1 VLARDIY
8 RDLYE
13 EPGPTFEEKLFL
25 VGKRV
30 GVGLAVCALGLGV
43 LDFAG
48 IHSIPGMSNVL
59 QRSQTRLASLTQ
71 MRKGAADSTR
81 PIPEEV
87 RVAIPKSAARPVA
100 ARPVQHSAVID
111 ELAATRSKDALT
123 LAMTPPRIARSTAM
137 LQPAVDP
144 QPVVAART
152 SPAAAPVDVPE
163 LSEVAAKSHASVP
176 PEQELKL
183 ASVTPTEIASGSP
196 TLAPAVANK
205 PIPILLSEVPL
216 PRAAP
221 PIPPAVRLGLKDKEY
236 ARAQRCLAN
245 AIYFESRSEPIRGQ
259 MAVAQVVLNR
269 VFSGF
274 YPNDICGVVYQNA
287 NRHLAC
293 QFTFACDGKSK
304 LISERGHWAVANRI
318 ARQTLD
324 GQIYVPEVGKSTHY
338 HASYVHPN
346 WVREMKKLVRFGV
359 HSFYRPY
366 AWGNGSEEPVW
377 GTGAAVARVQKTAA
391 R

>member
-1 VLARDIY
+1 MAVLARDIY

-13 EPGPTFEEKLFL
+13 EPGPTFAEKFFL
-25 VGKRV
+25 ASKRL
-30 GVGLAVCALGLGV
+30 GIAVAGCALALGM

-48 IHSIPGMSNVL
+48 IHSIPGTSKFVQL
-59 QRSQTRLASLTQ
+59 SRAKLASF
-71 MRKGAADSTR
+71 GAARGPAATNQA
-81 PIPEEV
+81 EV
-87 RVAIPKSAARPVA
+87 RVAIPVATVARPAPQQSPVLNSLAAARSEDAVTMAMTTKSIAPSVMAPLATVSQPAAVPAVA
-100 ARPVQHSAVID
+100 VPATT
-111 ELAATRSKDALT
+111 AATILPALSG
-123 LAMTPPRIARSTAM
+123 I
-137 LQPAVDP
+137 
-144 QPVVAART
+144 
-152 SPAAAPVDVPE
+152 
-163 LSEVAAKSHASVP
+163 AAKSQASVP
-176 PEQELKL
+176 AEQEFKL
-183 ASVTPTEIASGSP
+183 ASLPSPEIAPVSP
-196 TLAPAVANK
+196 MMLAPASASA
-205 PIPILLSEVPL
+205 PIAIPLSQVPL

-221 PIPPAVRLGLKDKEY
+221 PMSPADRLGLKDKEY

-245 AIYFESRSEPIRGQ
+245 AIYFEARSEPIRGQ

-269 VFSGF
+269 AFSGF

-293 QFTFACDGKSK
+293 QFTFACDGKRK
-304 LISERGHWAVANRI
+304 LITERGHWAVANRI
-318 ARQTLD
+318 AKQTLD
-324 GQIYVPEVGKSTHY
+324 GLIYVPEVAKSTHY

-377 GTGAAVARVQKTAA
+377 GSGATLAHVQKTAA